1 MKQTA
6 NIDWEVSDGY
16 CGKSRPH
23 TTKIDQSELM
33 DCDTEGDVREL
44 ISECIQ
50 DHFEQEVSPSWE
62 QKDEDAIVELWRT
75 LREENPDN

>member
-1 MKQTA
+1 MKQTV

-16 CGKSRPH
+16 CGGSRPH

-33 DCDTEGDVREL
+33 DRDTEDEVREL

-50 DHFEQEVSPSWE
+50 DHFEQEVLPSWE